1 MRIYYINPDGNR
13 FDLWGGIEVTQ
24 VSGVNPSCAVTMN
37 ENAFGDGADYI
48 GERINSRNIVLTLYP
63 CCDYDEAR
71 LALGKIFY
79 GNGEGTLGF
88 IYDDGGERRIS
99 CRFESMTAVLA
110 ARPGT
115 MQVSLLCG
123 DPYFIKDGALT
134 LVCGDNAMWEF
145 DDWELSEEDAFEFGK
160 LSSGS
165 SAFISNDGETDAGC
179 IIRAEVKSSVNG
191 IKIVQASSKEYIA
204 LRGTFSAGEIITI
217 DTRPRRKAIRLSS
230 VTSDTETD
238 IMPRLI
244 WGSAF
249 FSVPRGGCRVYAA
262 LDNGSDALNIT
273 IKLDERYRGV

>member
-1 MRIYYINPDGNR
+1 
-13 FDLWGGIEVTQ
+13 
-24 VSGVNPSCAVTMN
+24 
-37 ENAFGDGADYI
+37 
-48 GERINSRNIVLTLYP
+48 
-63 CCDYDEAR
+63 
-71 LALGKIFY
+71 
-79 GNGEGTLGF
+79 
-88 IYDDGGERRIS
+88 
-99 CRFESMTAVLA
+99 MTAVLMT
-110 ARPGT
+110 RPGT

-134 LVCGDNAMWEF
+134 LICGDNAMWEF

-204 LRGTFSAGEIITI
+204 LKGTFSAGEIITI
-217 DTRPRRKAIRLSS
+217 DTRSRRKAIKLSS

-238 IMPRLI
+238 IMSRLI
-244 WGSAF
+244 WGSTF
-249 FSVPRGGCRVYAA
+249 FSIPRGGCQVYAA

-273 IKLDERYRGV
+273 IRFDERYRGV